1 MALRVKNVAAGY
13 VDATGFHPIR
23 SSSDYDPSRL
33 SDEKVASREKKR
45 KKKIGG
51 WKVTDTAKWQGY
63 SNATSTPTSSGRK
76 KTKKKAAKKTAAK
89 KTEKKT
95 AAKKRVAVKKNPLP
109 VGKWKAAKVMRTKS
123 GDVKVMLTY

>member
-23 SSSDYDPSRL
+23 SSSNYEPSHL

-45 KKKIGG
+45 KKKIGR
-51 WKVTDTAKWQGY
+51 WKVSDAARRQGY
-63 SNATSTPTSSGRK
+63 TNTTSTSTSTSRGRK
-76 KTKKKAAKKTAAK
+76 KTKKTAAKKAAKKVAKKTAA
-89 KTEKKT
+89 
-95 AAKKRVAVKKNPLP
+95 KKNPLP